1 MQVPSGRTFDGSD
14 LEFIRY
20 LHRYR
25 SVRFSEQPFRLRS
38 GIESRVYVG
47 LGREDTTDN
56 PGFEQA
62 VGWRISCAVANLMRE
77 TVNDPRWLGLIGIPT
92 AGTVLAQAAV
102 MAATP
107 GGYPESVDQ
116 CERVIFHRVM
126 REVLK
131 EHGNN
136 PTWVNGRP
144 DESRH
149 RYVLLDNTDTDGET
163 KTEHAARLGQDGYAV
178 KNMPLLIV
186 IDRNQGG
193 VRRLASLGLFE
204 RIVVMYNLLDIV
216 FAFGELKLWLPETVK
231 TIEEEIRTNQFPDP
245 LPVP

>member
-14 LEFIRY
+14 LEFIGY

-56 PGFEQA
+56 PGFERA
-62 VGWRISCAVANLMRE
+62 VGWRISCAVAKLMDE
-77 TVNDPRWLGLIGIPT
+77 APEDPRWWGLIGIPT

-116 CERVIFHRVM
+116 LTRVIFHRVM
-126 REVLK
+126 REALK
-131 EHGNN
+131 PHGDN

-144 DESRH
+144 DETRH
-149 RYVLLDNTDTDGET
+149 HYVLLDNTDTDGET
-163 KTEHAARLGQDGYAV
+163 KIEHAARLGHDGYAV
-178 KNMPLLIV
+178 KNMPLIIV

-193 VRRLASLGLFE
+193 VRRLKRLGLFE
-204 RIVVMYNLLDIV
+204 RIVVMYNLLDII
-216 FAFGELKLWLPETVK
+216 FAFGELKLWAPEAVR
-231 TIEEEIRTNQFPDP
+231 TIKEEILMTQMVA
-245 LPVP
+245 L